1 MIEFVPLDLL
11 DDVIQQ
17 FNLGQVLVA
26 LFVLSVLGSLALS
39 RKLLSLNVIVFGLVF
54 LLAPSNLSPIEYKL
68 LGLALVV
75 IGPVLY
81 TTART

>member
-1 MIEFVPLDLL
+1 MIEIVPLDLL

-39 RKLLSLNVIVFGLVF
+39 RKVLSLNVIVFGLIF

-68 LGLALVV
+68 LGVALIA
-75 IGPVLY
+75 IGPILY
-81 TTART
+81 TTARD